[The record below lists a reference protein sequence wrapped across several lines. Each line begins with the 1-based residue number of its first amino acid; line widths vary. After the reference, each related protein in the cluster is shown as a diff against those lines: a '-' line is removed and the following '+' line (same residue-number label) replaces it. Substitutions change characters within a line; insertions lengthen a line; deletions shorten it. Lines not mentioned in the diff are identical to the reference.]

1 MVTRFFVTVLAV
13 GMTLVG
19 AAWAAG
25 DSAASGTPT
34 ADRPSPN
41 QDHTTSDPAPSGD
54 GVLNGSD
61 DDVIRNLDLI
71 EKLDLLDTI
80 DSLNA
85 LSATDTDE
93 EAF

>member
-1 MVTRFFVTVLAV
+1 MVTRFFVTVCAV
-13 GMTLVG
+13 GITLVG
-19 AAWAAG
+19 PAWAAG

-41 QDHTTSDPAPSGD
+41 QDHTTSGPATPSDPAQHA
-54 GVLNGSD
+54 SD
-61 DDVIRNLDLI
+61 DDVIRSLDLL

-80 DSLNA
+80 DTLNA